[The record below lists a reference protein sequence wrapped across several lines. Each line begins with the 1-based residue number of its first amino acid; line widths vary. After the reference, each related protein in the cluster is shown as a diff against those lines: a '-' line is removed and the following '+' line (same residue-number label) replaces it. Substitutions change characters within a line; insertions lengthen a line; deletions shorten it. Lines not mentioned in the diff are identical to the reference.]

1 MLDESEF
8 KPFSLTDFT
17 VVETESAET
26 VDSSAGNESAA
37 EGANSAE
44 QEIEER
50 LASFKPLT
58 FDVEGGSSEFVAEV
72 SADAESGK
80 TDAEKIQLSKGFK
93 NAEFF
98 QEKTV
103 F

>member
-26 VDSSAGNESAA
+26 DASSAEKGSAE
-37 EGANSAE
+37 EGENSAG
-44 QEIEER
+44 QEFKAR

-58 FDVEGGSSEFVAEV
+58 FDVEGDSADFVAAV

-80 TDAEKIQLSKGFK
+80 TDVEKIQLSKG
-93 NAEFF
+93 
-98 QEKTV
+98 TI
-103 F
+103 